1 MEKTKEPIKETVTK
15 AVDVEALKKK
25 LEKQAEDEIK
35 QKGAGFFIKNGDQ
48 CIALMEKGAQ
58 EFVEKTGRNMT
69 YSEIREMYG

>member
-1 MEKTKEPIKETVTK
+1 MENTKEPIKETV
-15 AVDVEALKKK
+15 DVEALKKR

-69 YSEIREMYG
+69 YAEMREMYG